1 MASNAFDAPSILERN
16 RDSFPSGRWLVSPKM
31 EYHVFADA
39 VFWADEFPAEMPTEL
54 ENAFRLVLNHRTSLL
69 VGEIGRFDEVWAVAQ
84 KYFPSWVGFAQERCS
99 YDPEIA
105 DRIRRIRRVANWR
118 IRKTDAELEREDA

>member
-1 MASNAFDAPSILERN
+1 M
-16 RDSFPSGRWLVSPKM
+16 K
-31 EYHVFADA
+31 YHVFADA

-69 VGEIGRFDEVWAVAQ
+69 VGEIGRFDEVWAVART
-84 KYFPSWVGFAQERCS
+84 YFPSWVGFAKERCS

-105 DRIRRIRRVANWR
+105 DRIRHIRRVANWR
-118 IRKTDAELEREDA
+118 IQRIGAEWELKDA

>member
-1 MASNAFDAPSILERN
+1 MASNAFDATLILERN
-16 RDSFPSGRWLVSPKM
+16 RDSFQRGRWLICPKM

-39 VFWADEFPAEMPTEL
+39 VFWADEFPADLPTEL

-84 KYFPSWVGFAQERCS
+84 VYFPSWVGFAKERCS
-99 YDPEIA
+99 YDPELA
-105 DRIRRIRRVANWR
+105 DRIRRIRGVANWR
-118 IRKTDAELEREDA
+118 IRKIGAKLERENA